1 MIDTSQVY
9 SPMGWKINSERRDS
23 FTYDLRGRRFRLE
36 QVSAHVVLFRV
47 MERKDVTLF
56 RAERLDSVL
65 EWAQEYL

>member
-9 SPMGWKINSERRDS
+9 SPIGWKINPERRDS

-47 MERKDVTLF
+47 TERKDVTLF
-56 RAERLDSVL
+56 RAEHLDSVMQ
-65 EWAQEYL
+65 WAQDHL